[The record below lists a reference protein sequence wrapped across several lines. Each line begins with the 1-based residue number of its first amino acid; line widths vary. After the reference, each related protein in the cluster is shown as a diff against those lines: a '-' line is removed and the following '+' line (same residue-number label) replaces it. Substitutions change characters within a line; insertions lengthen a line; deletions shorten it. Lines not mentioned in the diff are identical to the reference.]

1 MAKQPDA
8 VRESASTEQNPE
20 RLFRERLRVL
30 TPAPDFT
37 VQDVAG
43 HQVSLSEYK
52 GKRHVVLEF
61 GAIT

>member
-1 MAKQPDA
+1 MVQQQTPM
-8 VRESASTEQNPE
+8 VEEGSRENLE

-43 HQVSLSEYK
+43 RQVSFSDYK
-52 GKRHVVLEF
+52 GKKHVILEF